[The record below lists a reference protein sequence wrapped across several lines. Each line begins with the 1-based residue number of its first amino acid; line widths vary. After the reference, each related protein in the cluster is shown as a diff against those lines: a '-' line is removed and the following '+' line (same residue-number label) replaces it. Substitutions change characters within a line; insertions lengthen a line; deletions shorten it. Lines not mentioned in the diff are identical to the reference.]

1 MTLAMGTH
9 RQSPR
14 TPLNAPAIGAT
25 VRTPTGRPAIVIE
38 IHATEREA
46 TVQWIEDGERA
57 RFKWGVLR

>member
-1 MTLAMGTH
+1 MNTRMQPQAPEVGSTVK
-9 RQSPR
+9 
-14 TPLNAPAIGAT
+14 TPS
-25 VRTPTGRPAIVIE
+25 GRPAIVIE

>member
-1 MTLAMGTH
+1 MDTR

-14 TPLNAPAIGAT
+14 TPPIAPDIGAT